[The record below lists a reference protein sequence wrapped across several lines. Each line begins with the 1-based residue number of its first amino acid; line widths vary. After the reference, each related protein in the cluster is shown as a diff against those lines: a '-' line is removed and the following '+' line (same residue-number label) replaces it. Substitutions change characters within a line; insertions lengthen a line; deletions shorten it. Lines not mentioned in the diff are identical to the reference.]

1 MIIYN
6 IEIDY
11 REIVEILKGNIFE
24 INKAH
29 GSLKKIIDKIDVK

>member
-1 MIIYN
+1 MIICN

-24 INKAH
+24 INKAY